1 MSLTFEPLLPSAAWL
16 TMALTAIA
24 LWGWYVVKRPTAC
37 GRWLWVGLAGLMALG
52 IVSVLLVLLNPIWL
66 QPLPPPGGKP
76 LLTILIDE
84 SKSMATP
91 DGGSN
96 QTRYAVASAAAGR
109 AVDALQEEFEIRILA
124 FAEIGKPVGVEQLK
138 DRVPSGVIT
147 DLATPLMDGL
157 VSDRPQG
164 QAILLLS
171 DGVHN
176 APGSVDRTLEAAS
189 TAKAWDAPVFTTTL
203 GAAAQTNDLELR
215 IPRSQ
220 ELAFV
225 GQSVPATIEV
235 QQRGSVSDRVNVTLT
250 TPDGESTTQ
259 EVKLTPGKTGDTTFI
274 VKTAGVGMFQY
285 QVRIEALPGEATA
298 ANNTSSFQVRVVDKP
313 VKALVL
319 EGKPYWDSKFL
330 LRMLTDDPSLEVDC
344 LVRVAPERF
353 LWRHLK
359 LEDSQAAVAT
369 DPAAEAAAVDPN
381 AAVSPAAAQPA
392 KEASGQRFERREEAE
407 FVADGATVLQD
418 PEKLRDYQILL
429 LGREA
434 ENYLSGSAIDNIRE
448 WISREGGSLV
458 CYRGSPVAEPDQKLS
473 RLLPV
478 KWVVG
483 QGASSNESRFRIQV
497 TERGDDL
504 SWLRIGGAE
513 GLSKL
518 PSLATSAATD
528 SVKPL
533 AIVLGRGGASSSTSP
548 VLTYQP
554 YGTGKVVVVEGS
566 GMWRWAF
573 LAPEYRQL
581 DSAYGILW
589 QSLMRWL
596 VSSGGLLPGEEIALQ
611 MDRVMFTAG
620 ESVTAIVLRRP
631 QSDLQEMPNVDVHS
645 ADGQL
650 LQSVR
655 PIPVGDELGVYQ
667 VFAGALPVG
676 HYELKMATTEQG
688 AAVTKNIH
696 FDVRPDLREQLE
708 VSARS
713 DLMQRI
719 AEVSGGAV
727 LSLDDPSELKQR
739 FTEHIRQSR
748 PVQYQRIAAWDRWWV
763 LVGVLCLWT
772 TTWGLRRRTG
782 LI

>member
-1 MSLTFEPLLPSAAWL
+1 MTLTFEPLLTP
-16 TMALTAIA
+16 AIWVTIA
-24 LWGWYVVKRPTAC
+24 SLAIGFWVWYVVKRPQAC
-37 GRWLWVGLAGLMALG
+37 GRWLWIGLAGLMA
-52 IVSVLLVLLNPIWL
+52 VSIASILLVLLNPIWL

-76 LLTILIDE
+76 LLTILVDE
-84 SKSMATP
+84 SKSMLTLDA
-91 DGGSN
+91 GN
-96 QTRYAVASAAAGR
+96 RQTRYRAATEAAERAVA
-109 AVDALQEEFEIRILA
+109 ALENDFEIRIQT
-124 FAEIGKPVGVEQLK
+124 FAEESRPVGIEQLK
-138 DRVPSGVIT
+138 ERTPAGSVS
-147 DLATPLMDGL
+147 DLATPLLDGF

-171 DGVHN
+171 DGIHN
-176 APGSVDRTLEAAS
+176 APGSVDRTLEAAN
-189 TAKAWDAPVFTTTL
+189 TAKTWDAPIFTTTL
-203 GAAAQTNDLELR
+203 GAKSETNDIELR

-225 GQSVPATIEV
+225 GQSIPVTVEL
-235 QQRGSVSDRVNVTLT
+235 QQRGTVSDRVNVTLT
-250 TPDGESTTQ
+250 TPEGEESTQ
-259 EVKLTPGKTGDTTFI
+259 EVKLTPGKTTDVTFLVSTT
-274 VKTAGVGMFQY
+274 KTGLFPYKVSA
-285 QVRIEALPGEATA
+285 EPLPGEATPSNNA
-298 ANNTSSFQVRVVDKP
+298 ASFQVRVVDKP

-359 LEDSQAAVAT
+359 LEANTESTTPTEKA
-369 DPAAEAAAVDPN
+369 
-381 AAVSPAAAQPA
+381 
-392 KEASGQRFERREEAE
+392 ERRFQRRETSE
-407 FVADGATVLQD
+407 FVTDAQTVLQD
-418 PEKLRDYQILL
+418 AAKLSDYQILL

-434 ENYLSGSAIDNIRE
+434 ENYLTGVAVDNIRE
-448 WISREGGSLV
+448 WVSTNGGSLV

-478 KWVVG
+478 RWAVG
-483 QGASSNESRFRIQV
+483 PAAATNESRFRVQV

-504 SWLRIGGAE
+504 SWLRIGGSE

-518 PSLATSAATD
+518 PSLTASAATD
-528 SVKPL
+528 SIKPL
-533 AIVLGRGGASSSTSP
+533 AIVLGRGGTKSNSAP
-548 VLTYQP
+548 ALTYQP

-589 QSLMRWL
+589 QSLIRWL

-611 MDRVMFTAG
+611 MDRISFTAG
-620 ESVTAIVLRRP
+620 ESVSAVVLRRP
-631 QSDLQEMPNVDVHS
+631 ESDLQDIPNVDVYS
-645 ADGQL
+645 SEGQL

-667 VFAGALPVG
+667 VFVGTLPIG
-676 HYELKMATTEQG
+676 HYELKMAVTEEG
-688 AAVTKNIH
+688 ESRTKSVH
-696 FDVRPDLREQLE
+696 FDVWPDLREQLE

-727 LSLDDPSELKQR
+727 ISRDDPSELKQL
-739 FTEHIRQSR
+739 FTAHIQKSR
-748 PVQYQRIAAWDRWWV
+748 SVQYRRIAAWDRWWV
-763 LVGVLCLWT
+763 LVGILSLWT